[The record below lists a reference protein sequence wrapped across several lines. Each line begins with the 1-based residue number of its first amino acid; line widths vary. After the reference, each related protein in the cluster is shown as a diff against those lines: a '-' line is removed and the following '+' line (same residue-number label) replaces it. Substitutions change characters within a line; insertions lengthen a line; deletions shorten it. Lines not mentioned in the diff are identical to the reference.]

1 MFQHEV
7 QIRVRYSET
16 DQMGYVYYGNYGAYF
31 EVARTE
37 AFRSLG
43 INYKEMELSGMM
55 MPVLEMK
62 TKYLKPARYDDLL
75 TIRMMLPTKPK
86 GTRITF
92 VYEVL
97 NEAGDLLTQGET
109 TLVFVD
115 MNTSRPIPLPET
127 VTSKLDSYYHS

>member
-1 MFQHEV
+1 
-7 QIRVRYSET
+7 
-16 DQMGYVYYGNYGAYF
+16 
-31 EVARTE
+31 VARTE

-75 TIRMMLPTKPK
+75 TIKMMLPTKPK

-97 NEAGDLLTQGET
+97 NEAGNLLTLGET

-115 MNTSRPIPLPET
+115 MKTSRPIPLPES
-127 VTSKLDSYYHS
+127 VTCKLDPYYHS